1 MDDEKK
7 SVASTSI
14 QGQTRGSWRFLLSQ
28 SYALSFTYSYSL
40 FKHLKCI
47 QFHHLCTQ
55 SLLSSSDNLFRRI
68 TPDLGSLFPPLPPHS
83 GHSHSDTTTKQ
94 GSLEPIHCHY
104 FHFCIISL
112 VNILYYCCSLTITSS
127 QHKRVAP
134 SCDGDW
140 PAVAP
145 GQASSCFSCYS
156 FRWASGA
163 KF

>member
-1 MDDEKK
+1 M
-7 SVASTSI
+7 
-14 QGQTRGSWRFLLSQ
+14 
-28 SYALSFTYSYSL
+28 SFTYSYSL

-112 VNILYYCCSLTITSS
+112 VNILYFVLLLFAHNHKFTTQTS
-127 QHKRVAP
+127 R
-134 SCDGDW
+134 
-140 PAVAP
+140 AVVRRRL
-145 GQASSCFSCYS
+145 ASSSTGPGELLLLLLLLQVS
-156 FRWASGA
+156 ERGQILTQP
-163 KF
+163 